1 MYVKKSPAVL
11 DVIYPYKKV
20 PKEQYH
26 GPLLKLTAEDLAK
39 IKLLEK
45 DILISQ
51 NKIKEKEDLRSA
63 TKNQQ
68 LLKSYER
75 VICHLLNHISDLKD
89 KIRAVKVERMK
100 IQRQEFNAII

>member
-1 MYVKKSPAVL
+1 MYVKKTPVVL
-11 DVIYPYKKV
+11 DLIYPYKKV

-26 GPLLKLTAEDLAK
+26 GPLLKLTEEDLAK
-39 IKLLEK
+39 IKLFEK
-45 DILISQ
+45 DILICK

-68 LLKSYER
+68 LLKGYER
-75 VICHLLNHISDLKD
+75 VIGILLNHISDLKD